1 MDRRTA
7 LCLAATLPIAGLAA
21 NRVEACSIAV
31 GSPEEIAQRLPD
43 ISRLFRAWFERDE
56 LTFLGAFHGPR
67 NSNGLS
73 VSDDIMRRYIAA
85 AEDREPARLF
95 NSVFTDPGSSKVL
108 QSITGIGERVMV
120 WVSEQGA
127 GGIGPDCSN
136 LPILH
141 LFLVGY
147 EMNRPATLRLVE
159 SERWSGFGSVV
170 NWSV

>member
-1 MDRRTA
+1 MDRRAA
-7 LCLAATLPIAGLAA
+7 LGLAASLPIAGLAA
-21 NRVEACSIAV
+21 NRAEACSIRV
-31 GSPEEIAQRLPD
+31 GSAEEIAQRLPD
-43 ISRLFRAWFERDE
+43 ISRLFRTRFDRDE
-56 LTFLGAFHGPR
+56 LTFLGAFYGPR

-73 VSDDIMRRYIAA
+73 VSDEVMRRYIAA
-85 AEDREPARLF
+85 AGDREPARLY

-147 EMNRPATLRLVE
+147 EMNRPATLRLIE
-159 SERWSGFGSVV
+159 SERWSGYGSVV